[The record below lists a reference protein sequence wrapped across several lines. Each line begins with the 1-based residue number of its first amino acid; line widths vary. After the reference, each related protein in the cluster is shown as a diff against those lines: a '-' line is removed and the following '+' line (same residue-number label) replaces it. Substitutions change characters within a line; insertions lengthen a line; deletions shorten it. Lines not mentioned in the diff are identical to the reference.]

1 MTDERK
7 FINHIND
14 HYDELKRKFTIATK
28 DLQLELTDDI
38 FQDTIL
44 KCYESIERKG
54 KLNDTS
60 AYGIESYLFQS
71 IKMNI
76 RRESQYARN
85 QKRDGNITSDNIYEV
100 YEEWL
105 THNTSSERTKL
116 LNDLYKDFSVLY
128 LLHKVEDNFDNE
140 HFYLFRVKY
149 LNKDMTYKKLQ
160 EKTNMKKVRQK
171 VVDVKQWLKDN
182 VTKEEMKE
190 AFMDIYGNLL

>member
-14 HYDELKRKFTIATK
+14 NYSELKRKFTIATK

-60 AYGIESYLFQS
+60 PYGIESYLFQS

-85 QKRDGNITSDNIYEV
+85 QKRDGNITSDNIYDV

-116 LNDLYKDFSVLY
+116 INDLYKDFSVLY
-128 LLHKVEDNFDNE
+128 LLHKVEDNFDSE

-160 EKTNMKKVRQK
+160 EKTKCKKVRQK
-171 VVDVKQWLKDN
+171 VVDVKVWLKDN
-182 VTKEEMKE
+182 VTKEEVKE
-190 AFMDIYGNLL
+190 AFLDIYGNLL